1 MNNINIKITK
11 LDQIKINIKSNNFL
25 KFNITGSD
33 INEVV
38 LNTIRRVILEL
49 IPTYAFARDD
59 IIIEKNKSI
68 YNNDYM
74 TNRISN
80 FPIWGITND
89 IENLNLIPKLE
100 YDANLNSYERKSEKN
115 ENLVNDNKLYRVNAF
130 TMIVKKTND
139 TSININITTDD
150 ALFKYNGGDF
160 NNPYKRPLKILELKP
175 QEVFEMTCYSSL
187 HIPLKKANY
196 LPCCNCFYLK
206 NKNKETGADIE
217 NDYIFIISSKK
228 QLEEKDILL
237 RSCKIIINKLNNL
250 LEIIIDKIKNYNKIN
265 DVDNYN
271 LDNIVNTNDD
281 ATNHLI
287 NGIIII
293 ENESHTFGNIISYY
307 LLNNNDVLEAAY
319 NVAELLSKELT
330 LTYKT
335 NGKKITDILI
345 KVIKNITLI
354 FEKISDE
361 IENKL

>member
-130 TMIVKKTND
+130 TMIVKN
-139 TSININITTDD
+139 
-150 ALFKYNGGDF
+150 
-160 NNPYKRPLKILELKP
+160 
-175 QEVFEMTCYSSL
+175 
-187 HIPLKKANY
+187 
-196 LPCCNCFYLK
+196 
-206 NKNKETGADIE
+206 
-217 NDYIFIISSKK
+217 
-228 QLEEKDILL
+228 
-237 RSCKIIINKLNNL
+237 
-250 LEIIIDKIKNYNKIN
+250 LEII
-265 DVDNYN
+265 
-271 LDNIVNTNDD
+271 
-281 ATNHLI
+281 
-287 NGIIII
+287 
-293 ENESHTFGNIISYY
+293 Y
-307 LLNNNDVLEAAY
+307 L
-319 NVAELLSKELT
+319 
-330 LTYKT
+330 
-335 NGKKITDILI
+335 
-345 KVIKNITLI
+345 
-354 FEKISDE
+354 
-361 IENKL
+361 